1 MVLLHTTQKASISLG
16 LHFPSRRLLNPRLA
30 ADPTVLPTRN
40 QVFLNQPLST
50 RSMASK
56 TPVGFVG
63 LGNMG
68 SPMATN
74 LLKNG
79 YPVIATDVFPE
90 SCKELQD
97 MGAQVVDSPADVAE
111 RADRIITMLPSSP
124 NVVEVYTGPNGI
136 LKKVKKGT
144 LLIDSSTIDPA
155 VSKEMAVA
163 AEKMGAVFMDAPVSG
178 GVGAA
183 SMGKLTFMVGGVEE
197 EYNAAQELL
206 TSMGA
211 NVVYCGQVGT
221 GQAAKICNNMLLAI
235 GMIGTAETMNLGIR
249 LGLDPKLLAKILNM
263 SSGRCWSSD
272 IYNPVPG
279 VMEGVPSANNYQGGF
294 GTTLMAKDL
303 GLAQNTATSTKTPIL
318 LGSLAHQI
326 YRVMCSRGYANKDF
340 SSVFQFLREEEGQ

>member
-1 MVLLHTTQKASISLG
+1 MHLCSP
-16 LHFPSRRLLNPRLA
+16 PS
-30 ADPTVLPTRN
+30 V
-40 QVFLNQPLST
+40 ST

-68 SPMATN
+68 SPMAKN
-74 LLKNG
+74 LLRNG

-97 MGAQVVDSPADVAE
+97 IGAQVVDSPAEVAE
-111 RADRIITMLPSSP
+111 RADRILTMLPSI
-124 NVVEVYTGPNGI
+124 YFTFTGSLCDTRASADVRR
-136 LKKVKKGT
+136 LKTSIKEPGNALCFVLFRKVKKGT

-155 VSKEMAVA
+155 VSREMAAA

-183 SMGKLTFMVGGVEE
+183 SLAKLTFMVGGVEE

-206 TSMGA
+206 TCMGA
-211 NVVYCGQVGT
+211 NVVYCGQVGN

-249 LGLDPKLLAKILNM
+249 LGLDPKLLAQILNM

-272 IYNPVPG
+272 VYNPVPG
-279 VMEGVPSANNYQGGF
+279 VMEGVPSANSYQGGF

-303 GLAQNTATSTKTPIL
+303 GLAQNTATNTKTPIP

-326 YRVMCSRGYANKDF
+326 FRVMCSRGYANKDF